1 MFGKGKCFKKDCGC
15 QKFWQKPDASDANM
29 CGCDHHEAFHEQRP
43 TGESSSFASAS
54 TVESNNDRNSLT
66 SLRVPPETLFLA
78 TNRIPQEIDSIQSNN
93 VRAFLRSEQLKGN
106 LSVVATNM
114 SNRLNF
120 DLQKE
125 HSKYKINSKRS
136 YKKNKTKSISF
147 DFTLI
152 PKRNIS
158 TIPKRGNE
166 LWDQLNSQ
174 NLLLRKISFNQD
186 DPYYINNQVTSVFPC
201 LNQTGWVC
209 YKAKTTSELP
219 FEASA
224 IKDLEYIRRAST
236 SKSKV
241 YIKPII
247 DNLCESSDSSTDNE
261 EIESPDGS
269 LQNLM
274 KDFQRKLQDQYI
286 NSNTTIHITVNENY
300 IVESLFQWVKDA
312 SDDDLLRRP
321 SIVLVL
327 EDVTDTGGVFR
338 QIISTFWNKVLE
350 CDLYFTNGIIDNT
363 TESHILGKMLFWT
376 ILHCGLWPQWL
387 HKLHIQYFID
397 EKIDV
402 VNVLKTTNHNVYRLY
417 RQIKHNIDAKK
428 SLNVYLSNREI
439 DGEFS
444 SLSKEEQAA
453 FIAEY
458 EIITIRKK
466 ALEELKL
473 GFDRFN
479 IINEL
484 KNNCN
489 YHNLVREL
497 YYKFT
502 YEIIMNQFDCN
513 HVELQALHKPEYLQ
527 LFNKFKEM
535 LKSMSETEL
544 KIVMKFITGA
554 EIIPAI
560 PKIKISW
567 INLKPEE
574 TSLWVNRLPR
584 ASTCGNML
592 TLCENYEMSNEG
604 FNFFKNDLYVGFMNY
619 EAFSES
625 VYSRTYNINYSLQD
639 EIRNAMEISPSSP
652 SSSTVVTPIRLST
665 AQFNS
670 TSTVRSSGNSLD
682 NAIFIDD
689 ANNNSLELNADSH
702 QTASLNTE
710 SQREYRWVNVNP
722 LERRTRR
729 RNNDSE
735 VEGKTTNN

>member
-1 MFGKGKCFKKDCGC
+1 M
-15 QKFWQKPDASDANM
+15 
-29 CGCDHHEAFHEQRP
+29 RLVLIL
-43 TGESSSFASAS
+43 TLTLSSQ
-54 TVESNNDRNSLT
+54 
-66 SLRVPPETLFLA
+66 VP
-78 TNRIPQEIDSIQSNN
+78 
-93 VRAFLRSEQLKGN
+93 
-106 LSVVATNM
+106 
-114 SNRLNF
+114 
-120 DLQKE
+120 
-125 HSKYKINSKRS
+125 KY
-136 YKKNKTKSISF
+136 
-147 DFTLI
+147 
-152 PKRNIS
+152 
-158 TIPKRGNE
+158 
-166 LWDQLNSQ
+166 QLNLVS
-174 NLLLRKISFNQD
+174 I
-186 DPYYINNQVTSVFPC
+186 
-201 LNQTGWVC
+201 LNRVC

-247 DNLCESSDSSTDNE
+247 DNLCESSDSSTDDE

-300 IVESLFQWVKDA
+300 IVKSLFQWVKDA

-479 IINEL
+479 IIN
-484 KNNCN
+484 
-489 YHNLVREL
+489 V
-497 YYKFT
+497 
-502 YEIIMNQFDCN
+502 
-513 HVELQALHKPEYLQ
+513 
-527 LFNKFKEM
+527 
-535 LKSMSETEL
+535 
-544 KIVMKFITGA
+544 
-554 EIIPAI
+554 
-560 PKIKISW
+560 
-567 INLKPEE
+567 
-574 TSLWVNRLPR
+574 
-584 ASTCGNML
+584 
-592 TLCENYEMSNEG
+592 
-604 FNFFKNDLYVGFMNY
+604 
-619 EAFSES
+619 
-625 VYSRTYNINYSLQD
+625 
-639 EIRNAMEISPSSP
+639 
-652 SSSTVVTPIRLST
+652 
-665 AQFNS
+665 
-670 TSTVRSSGNSLD
+670 
-682 NAIFIDD
+682 
-689 ANNNSLELNADSH
+689 
-702 QTASLNTE
+702 
-710 SQREYRWVNVNP
+710 
-722 LERRTRR
+722 
-729 RNNDSE
+729 
-735 VEGKTTNN
+735 

>member
-1 MFGKGKCFKKDCGC
+1 
-15 QKFWQKPDASDANM
+15 M

-43 TGESSSFASAS
+43 TGEIYA
-54 TVESNNDRNSLT
+54 
-66 SLRVPPETLFLA
+66 VPPETLFLA

-209 YKAKTTSELP
+209 YKAKTTSELEETP

-247 DNLCESSDSSTDNE
+247 DNLCESSDSSTDDE

-286 NSNTTIHITVNENY
+286 NSNTTIHIT
-300 IVESLFQWVKDA
+300 DA

-338 QIISTFWNKVLE
+338 QITSTFWNKVLE

-402 VNVLKTTNHNVYRLY
+402 
-417 RQIKHNIDAKK
+417 
-428 SLNVYLSNREI
+428 
-439 DGEFS
+439 GEFS

-466 ALEELKL
+466 AL
-473 GFDRFN
+473 
-479 IINEL
+479 
-484 KNNCN
+484 
-489 YHNLVREL
+489 
-497 YYKFT
+497 
-502 YEIIMNQFDCN
+502 
-513 HVELQALHKPEYLQ
+513 
-527 LFNKFKEM
+527 
-535 LKSMSETEL
+535 
-544 KIVMKFITGA
+544 
-554 EIIPAI
+554 
-560 PKIKISW
+560 
-567 INLKPEE
+567 
-574 TSLWVNRLPR
+574 
-584 ASTCGNML
+584 
-592 TLCENYEMSNEG
+592 
-604 FNFFKNDLYVGFMNY
+604 
-619 EAFSES
+619 
-625 VYSRTYNINYSLQD
+625 
-639 EIRNAMEISPSSP
+639 RN
-652 SSSTVVTPIRLST
+652 
-665 AQFNS
+665 
-670 TSTVRSSGNSLD
+670 
-682 NAIFIDD
+682 
-689 ANNNSLELNADSH
+689 
-702 QTASLNTE
+702 
-710 SQREYRWVNVNP
+710 
-722 LERRTRR
+722 
-729 RNNDSE
+729 
-735 VEGKTTNN
+735 